1 MSQKSAEERER
12 LQQRRR
18 EQGQR
23 LRAMAEKRRA
33 ERILALEE
41 QLNTYVELLDETAT
55 ATASETAV
63 FHGLACVESLI

>member
-1 MSQKSAEERER
+1 
-12 LQQRRR
+12 
-18 EQGQR
+18 